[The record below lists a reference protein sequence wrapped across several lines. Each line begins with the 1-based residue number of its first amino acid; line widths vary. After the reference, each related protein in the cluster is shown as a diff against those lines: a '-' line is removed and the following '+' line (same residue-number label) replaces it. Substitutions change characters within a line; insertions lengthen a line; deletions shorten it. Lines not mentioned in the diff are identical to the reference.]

1 MKRAI
6 PIALALALVA
16 CSTENEVSAPDAEQA
31 AATADGGCEAT
42 VEFTGTRNEE
52 LAIISCDEE
61 GNSLTQK
68 GYTLF
73 PGATVNS
80 TTTIQGDGRDGVMMM
95 ISSDAP
101 LADLVAHY
109 RAQGEA
115 QGIQFQNEVVN
126 DNFAS
131 LMGMNP
137 DGNTLF
143 LNGAREG
150 NQSEVGITFGQV
162 LSDAQLPGQ

>member
-16 CSTENEVSAPDAEQA
+16 CTGDNEVSASDTEQG
-31 AATADGGCEAT
+31 AATSDGECEAT

-109 RAQGEA
+109 RAEGEA

-126 DNFAS
+126 ANFAS
-131 LMGMNP
+131 LMGMTP

-150 NQSEVGITFGQV
+150 SQSEVGITFGQV
-162 LSDAQLPGQ
+162 LSDAELPGQ